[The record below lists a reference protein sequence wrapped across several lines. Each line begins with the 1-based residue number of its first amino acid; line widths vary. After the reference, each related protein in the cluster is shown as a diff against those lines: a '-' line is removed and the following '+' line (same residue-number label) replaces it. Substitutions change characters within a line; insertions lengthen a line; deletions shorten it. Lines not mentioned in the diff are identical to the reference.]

1 MSRNKIMA
9 LVVGAVLLAG
19 VVVTGVSLAGPYAE
33 RCMSRGPEFFMSRMD
48 ERVAELNL
56 TPEQQ
61 ANYQNL
67 KEDLR
72 ERMMQGRDQRKEFLA
87 RLKAQLAVTNPDLN
101 LVAGMV
107 KDKMTSFAGT
117 LGQGL
122 DLFLEFYNTL
132 NPEQQQMVLER
143 MRERIEQAEK
153 FGCRWHRQG

>member
-1 MSRNKIMA
+1 MSRKKIMA
-9 LVVGAVLLAG
+9 IVVGAVLAVG
-19 VVVTGVSLAGPYAE
+19 VVVTGVSLAGQYVE
-33 RCMSRGPEFFMSRMD
+33 GCMGRGPEFFMSRMD

-67 KEDLR
+67 KDDLR

-87 RLKAQLAVTNPDLN
+87 RLKAQLAVTDPDVN

-107 KDKMTSFAGT
+107 KDKMTTFAGT

-122 DLFLEFYNTL
+122 DLFVEFYNTL
-132 NPEQQQMVLER
+132 NPEQQQKVLDR
-143 MRERIEQAEK
+143 LRERIDQAEK
-153 FGCRWHRQG
+153 FGCRWNRRG